1 VIAAAALPRQVLGSM
16 CMLCAWL
23 AAAAQEAPAEALA
36 RRGAWDLA
44 ILSERLGK
52 LHAQAGQGLL
62 AERARRGLTEGSRQ
76 FDALLRSTAAAATPE
91 ARDSYLL
98 LGLLWKEYRP
108 WIARPATRE
117 SARREAERTA
127 ELAWVAVNAARA
139 WPARSPSASLAAE
152 AAHASVLAQRVAR
165 LQLLRRWDV
174 RDDAASRE
182 LDRASRQLGAT
193 LARLSA
199 EAGNDA
205 EIAAELQVAQ
215 NQHVFMERAAHELAA
230 KPALAAPLE
239 IVAKTG
245 DNILESLQRVAR
257 LYEARELSATLA
269 R

>member
-1 VIAAAALPRQVLGSM
+1 MIASAARLRYVLALVCVMAAP
-16 CMLCAWL
+16 L
-23 AAAAQEAPAEALA
+23 AAAEEAPAEALA

-62 AERARRGLTEGSRQ
+62 AERARRGLAEGARQ
-76 FDALLRSTAAAATPE
+76 YDALLRSTAAAASSE
-91 ARDSYLL
+91 ARESYLL
-98 LGLLWKEYRP
+98 LGLLWQEYRA

-117 SARREAERTA
+117 NARRMAERTE
-127 ELAWVAVNAARA
+127 ELAWVAMKAARA
-139 WPARSPSASLAAE
+139 WPARSHASTLAAE

-182 LDRASRQLGAT
+182 LDSASRQLRSM
-193 LARLSA
+193 LARLA
-199 EAGNDA
+199 ALAGNDA
-205 EIAAELQVAQ
+205 EIAAELRVAE
-215 NQHVFMERAAHELAA
+215 NQHVFLERAAQDLAA
-230 KPALAAPLE
+230 KPAFAQPLE

-257 LYEARELSATLA
+257 LYEARELSATPA